1 MFQRKNAAAGRCRS
15 WPQETW
21 EDCQICLAAGDALK
35 REFIDDLVVSKSL
48 ISNLQAVVAASTQG
62 EDRKEAPSDDLTPG
76 ACLLMLALWNVEV
89 PQRPTG
95 GDYGGR
101 QTVQEA
107 IVATICK
114 PFRNT
119 MDHTLWQWCFSR
131 TNWKITTPA
140 HPKFGTTL

>member
-1 MFQRKNAAAGRCRS
+1 MQQQAG
-15 WPQETW
+15 
-21 EDCQICLAAGDALK
+21 AGADP
-35 REFIDDLVVSKSL
+35 RRPERIVRYVSP
-48 ISNLQAVVAASTQG
+48 QAVVAASTQG

-119 MDHTLWQWCFSR
+119 MDHTLWQ
-131 TNWKITTPA
+131 
-140 HPKFGTTL
+140 

>member
-1 MFQRKNAAAGRCRS
+1 M
-15 WPQETW
+15 
-21 EDCQICLAAGDALK
+21 
-35 REFIDDLVVSKSL
+35 VSKSL

-119 MDHTLWQWCFSR
+119 MDHTVAMVLFS
-131 TNWKITTPA
+131 TN
-140 HPKFGTTL
+140 